1 GGGGVVCY
9 EQALAALEH
18 VPDSRT
24 ATEQAIDL
32 RLGLRTTLNTLGE
45 VPERMLDH
53 LLRAESLAQTL
64 GDQLRLGRVYA
75 DMSINYRAAG
85 DVDRAIVYGQRALAV
100 ATTLEHVSFQARVRL
115 SLGQVYYDTGDYPRA
130 IESLAWNVTTLK
142 GDLLYARFDA
152 TSTIAATS
160 RARLGLCH
168 AERGAF

>member
-1 GGGGVVCY
+1 MCY

-75 DMSINYRAAG
+75 DMSIS
-85 DVDRAIVYGQRALAV
+85 QRPPAKPEA
-100 ATTLEHVSFQARVRL
+100 
-115 SLGQVYYDTGDYPRA
+115 
-130 IESLAWNVTTLK
+130 
-142 GDLLYARFDA
+142 
-152 TSTIAATS
+152 
-160 RARLGLCH
+160 
-168 AERGAF
+168 